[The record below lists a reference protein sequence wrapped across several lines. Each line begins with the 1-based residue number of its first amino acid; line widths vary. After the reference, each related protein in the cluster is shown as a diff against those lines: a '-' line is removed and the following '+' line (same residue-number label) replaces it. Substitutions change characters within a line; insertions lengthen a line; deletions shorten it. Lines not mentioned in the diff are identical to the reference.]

1 VLRDHPGIRVTQL
14 DFDSATRAVFE
25 RARVGGVFTRRRL
38 LSLATL
44 PAAIALAPVAV
55 RASPRPIAE
64 ESFVPIGGI
73 EQWVAIRGRKRSR
86 LPILFLH
93 GGPCEAQSPL
103 LSLFAPWEERYVV
116 ALDSDVSRLIG

>member
-1 VLRDHPGIRVTQL
+1 MEL
-14 DFDSATRAVFE
+14 SRADASNELPSRPLEQAKGADLF
-25 RARVGGVFTRRRL
+25 VFTRRRL
-38 LSLATL
+38 LSLATI